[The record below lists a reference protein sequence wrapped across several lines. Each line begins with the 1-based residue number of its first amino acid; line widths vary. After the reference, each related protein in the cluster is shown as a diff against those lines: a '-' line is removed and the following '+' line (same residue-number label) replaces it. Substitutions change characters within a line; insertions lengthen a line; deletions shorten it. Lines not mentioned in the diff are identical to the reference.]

1 MLWDMAVQ
9 HGRRRTQ
16 GQVSHL
22 DVEDIGEIFL
32 GVLPDQVESVRN
44 VDRQD
49 GLHIAYSTPNSHADS
64 NYLLNTGCEL
74 CLVLPAAGCQGWC

>member
-1 MLWDMAVQ
+1 MLTRPREGLRVCLGWGRGAGQGGAAGREDGKMLWDMAVQ

-44 VDRQD
+44 VDR
-49 GLHIAYSTPNSHADS
+49 
-64 NYLLNTGCEL
+64 
-74 CLVLPAAGCQGWC
+74 